1 MYTLRVNILFMHLN
15 SNLTPFLLP
24 HYLEVNLSIINMK
37 YPFILA
43 KIYKKHNQLS
53 MKAFY
58 LY

>member
-1 MYTLRVNILFMHLN
+1 MYTLSVNMLFMLLN
-15 SNLTPFLLP
+15 NNLTPFLLP
-24 HYLEVNLSIINMK
+24 HYLEVNLNIINMK

-53 MKAFY
+53 MKAFN